1 MASFSSRTRLFFFFF
16 LKIGNISDAI
26 MWNNNVYKVNSLIIE
41 VRRGSFVAVAVL
53 KLEFEWKL

>member
-41 VRRGSFVAVAVL
+41 LRRGSFVAVAVL
-53 KLEFEWKL
+53 KLEFE

>member
-1 MASFSSRTRLFFFFF
+1 MAWFSPRIRLFFFFF

-26 MWNNNVYKVNSLIIE
+26 MWNNNVYKVNSLTIE
-41 VRRGSFVAVAVL
+41 LRRGSFVAVAVL